1 MRDRARLIIHDNGGV
16 VSIAVFFVVMAVT
29 FSLITDT
36 FLTQTNLLNILRQ
49 IAPLMIVAV
58 AMTFVITTAGIDL
71 SVGSVLALVN
81 ALAAISLQAGLAWPL
96 VIVLMLGVGIV
107 IGLFQG
113 FFIAYEGIPAFIVT
127 LAGLSSI
134 RGTALLLTKGYSIP
148 IDPQSPFNAIG
159 RGWVFG
165 LPMPAI
171 IAVVVL
177 ALGFLVFNETT
188 FGRYVTGVGAN
199 AEAVRRAGVDT
210 KRITLAVYALSGF
223 AAAIAGIIIAGAPR
237 KRILERRR
245 GLRTRGHRRGRAGR
259 NEPVRRPRHDARH
272 DARGADRRGDRQ
284 RPHPLSY
291 VAVHHADR
299 RGLHHSH
306 RGLAELPPVPHGAAD
321 ELRKAGANMAKPTIG
336 VHSGLVRTVLGP
348 IPVEAMGVTLM
359 HEHIL
364 LDASSWWKRP
374 CCGSE
379 IAIAERPL
387 DISMIGDLRMN
398 PFLNRDNCGLL
409 DVRAAIEELNHFVE
423 YGGKTVVDPTN
434 LGIGRDPSAL
444 QRISRRTGLNI
455 VMGAG
460 FYLEPSHPPYVKD
473 MTVETIAEAIARDC
487 GLSEDEPEVCAGI
500 IGEIG
505 ISKDFTPAE
514 EKVLRGAARASKLSG
529 APLSIHLP
537 GWERHA
543 HRVLDVVES
552 EGADLRHVV
561 LCHMNPSLH
570 DPKYQRSLA
579 DRGAFIEYDMIGM
592 DFFYADQQAQSPC
605 DEENAIAICRLVDDG
620 YLNSI
625 LMSQDVFLKMML
637 CGTAGLATA
646 ISSSISCR
654 A

>member
-1 MRDRARLIIHDNGGV
+1 MSAPQVMRDRARLIIHDNGGV

-49 IAPLMIVAV
+49 TAPLMIVAV

-148 IDPQSPFNAIG
+148 VDPQSPFNAIG
-159 RGWVFG
+159 RGWIFG

-210 KRITLAVYALSGF
+210 KKITLAVYALSGF
-223 AAAIAGIIIAGAPR
+223 AAAIAGIIIAGR
-237 KRILERRR
+237 LRERILKCRR
-245 GLRTRGHRRGRAGR
+245 GLRTRGHRRSRARR

-272 DARGADRRGDRQ
+272 DARRTDRRGDRQ
-284 RPHPLSY
+284 RSHPLPH

-299 RGLHHSH
+299 RGLHHSDC
-306 RGLAELPPVPHGAAD
+306 GLAQLPAVPHGTTD
-321 ELRKAGANMAKPTIG
+321 ELKKGRGNMAKPTIG

-348 IPVEAMGVTLM
+348 IPVEAIGVTLM

-379 IAIAERPL
+379 IAISESAL

-398 PFLNRDNCGLL
+398 PFLNRDNCALL
-409 DVRAAIEELNHFVE
+409 DVRAAIEESSIVSSNT
-423 YGGKTVVDPTN
+423 GGKLSSIRPILESDAILPRCR
-434 LGIGRDPSAL
+434 GSA
-444 QRISRRTGLNI
+444 
-455 VMGAG
+455 
-460 FYLEPSHPPYVKD
+460 
-473 MTVETIAEAIARDC
+473 
-487 GLSEDEPEVCAGI
+487 
-500 IGEIG
+500 GE
-505 ISKDFTPAE
+505 
-514 EKVLRGAARASKLSG
+514 
-529 APLSIHLP
+529 
-537 GWERHA
+537 
-543 HRVLDVVES
+543 
-552 EGADLRHVV
+552 ADLT
-561 LCHMNPSLH
+561 S
-570 DPKYQRSLA
+570 
-579 DRGAFIEYDMIGM
+579 
-592 DFFYADQQAQSPC
+592 
-605 DEENAIAICRLVDDG
+605 
-620 YLNSI
+620 
-625 LMSQDVFLKMML
+625 
-637 CGTAGLATA
+637 
-646 ISSSISCR
+646 
-654 A
+654 